1 VTLLRESFSAV
12 NARFHLVGIYTL
24 VALLVRFAGHWTGDD
39 PSGLPLM
46 LGAMLLSVAADGGIF
61 GVLFQA
67 AMGPKEPLSF
77 LQWMAGLFLPVFWL
91 LFKIGLLQ
99 ALLIAVV
106 STAHQALTGGALPE
120 SFQRVLY
127 WGLPFFDLTAQVLA
141 LYSLP
146 VCILARVRR
155 TWRPAIR
162 QGLAVFRTRPS
173 ESGLLLLLPLAV
185 TAIESTLHFAL
196 GPGSE
201 KAPPGYAEGLVSLAG
216 AYLTLVAFF
225 GATRVVLASF
235 AGDPREVAAGADPT
249 APGPAA

>member
-1 VTLLRESFSAV
+1 MTLLRESFSAV

-99 ALLIAVV
+99 AVLIAVV
-106 STAHQALTGGALPE
+106 ATAHQGLVGGTLPE
-120 SFQRVLY
+120 SFQSVIY
-127 WGLPFFDLTAQVLA
+127 WGLPFFNLSAQVMA

-155 TWRPAIR
+155 MWLPAIR
-162 QGLAVFRTRPS
+162 NGLGLYRLRPS
-173 ESGLLLLLPLAV
+173 ESGLLLLLPLAE
-185 TAIESTLHFAL
+185 TGIESALHFAL

-201 KAPPGYAEGLVSLAG
+201 KAPPGYPEGLVSLASG
-216 AYLTLVAFF
+216 YLTLVAFF
-225 GATRVVLASF
+225 GATRIVLTRF
-235 AGDPREVAAGADPT
+235 AGDPRTVATGADPA

>member
-1 VTLLRESFSAV
+1 MTLLRESFSAV

-24 VALLVRFAGHWTGDD
+24 VALLVRFAEHWTGDD
-39 PSGLPLM
+39 PSGVPLM
-46 LGAMLLSVAADGGIF
+46 LGAMLLLVAADGGIF
-61 GVLFQA
+61 GLLFQA

-77 LQWMAGLFLPVFWL
+77 LQWTAGLFLPVFWL

-106 STAHQALTGGALPE
+106 ATAQQALTGGALQD
-120 SFQRVLY
+120 SLQRVLY
-127 WGLPFFDLTAQVLA
+127 RGMPFFDLTAQILA
-141 LYSLP
+141 LYSMP

-162 QGLAVFRTRPS
+162 QGLGMYRARPA
-173 ESGLLLLLPLAV
+173 ESGLLLLLPLAL
-185 TAIESTLHFAL
+185 TAIESALHFSL

-225 GATRVVLASF
+225 GATRVVLARF
-235 AGDPREVAAGADPT
+235 AGDPREIVAGADPA